1 MNTSLWALCMF
12 PALIVLLLAG
22 YPVAF
27 TLGAVALLFGW
38 IFLGLDF
45 FGLLPL
51 RIWGVMTNFT
61 LLAVPLFIFMGML
74 LKRSG
79 LAVEMLETMGRL
91 CGRVGGGLALATVLV
106 GALFSATT
114 GVVGATVVTLGVI
127 AMPTMIRHGYH
138 ASLAAGT
145 VAAAGTLGQ
154 IIPPGIVLI
163 LLGDIMGVPIGR
175 LFIAALV
182 PGALLVGLYALYVL
196 AVGYLRPQA
205 APAIPTTSTEALF
218 SAVLQRLLPVL
229 GLVVVVLGSIF
240 MGIASPTESAA
251 LGALGALVLAAYRR
265 RLGWAGLQE
274 ALTKTLQLSSMVFMI
289 LIGATAFG
297 LVFRGMGGE
306 QAVLS
311 ILNDLP
317 GGRVGFLVFSMGLI
331 FLLGMFLDFLEICF
345 IVVPVLLPVVH
356 HFGIDPLWFAI
367 LVTVNL
373 QTSFITPPFGFSIFY
388 LKAVVPSTLGLL
400 SIYRGVVPFIII
412 QLLVLIGIAAW
423 PSSVLWLPNWLDR
436 LHGF

>member
-12 PALIVLLLAG
+12 PVLIVLLLAG
-22 YPVAF
+22 SPVAF

-138 ASLAAGT
+138 APLAAGT

-196 AVGYLRPQA
+196 AVGHLRPQA
-205 APAIPTTSTEALF
+205 APAVPSSTEALF

-274 ALTKTLQLSSMVFMI
+274 ALTETLQLSSMVFMI

-311 ILNDLP
+311 ILNGLP

-388 LKAVVPSTLGLL
+388 LKAVVPSTLSLL

-423 PSSVLWLPNWLDR
+423 PSGVLWLPNWLDR

>member
-12 PALIVLLLAG
+12 PVLIVLLLAG

-38 IFLGLDF
+38 SFLGLDF

-106 GALFSATT
+106 GALLSATT

-138 ASLAAGT
+138 VPLAAGT

-196 AVGYLRPQA
+196 AVGRLRPQA
-205 APAIPTTSTEALF
+205 APAVPTTTEALF
-218 SAVLQRLLPVL
+218 SAVLRRLLPVL
-229 GLVVVVLGSIF
+229 SLVVVVLGSIF

-251 LGALGALVLAAYRR
+251 LGALGTLALAAYRR
-265 RLGWAGLQE
+265 RLGRAGLQE
-274 ALTKTLQLSSMVFMI
+274 ALTQTLQLSSMVFMI

-311 ILNDLP
+311 ILDGLP

-345 IVVPVLLPVVH
+345 IVIPVLLPAVH

-388 LKAVVPSTLGLL
+388 LKAVVPRELSLL

-412 QLLVLIGIAAW
+412 QLLVLIGIAAL
-423 PSSVLWLPNWLDR
+423 PSVVLWLPDWLDR
-436 LHGF
+436 LHGL